1 MSFLKYENNILK
13 FEDVAIS
20 EIAKGRTTPF
30 YCYSQN
36 TLIDNFKNF
45 ANSVASFDSTV
56 CFSLK
61 SNSNLTLLKTLEK
74 LGAGAD
80 VVSEWEMRKAL
91 KAGISAKNIVFS
103 GIGKTDKDIQFAI
116 NNDCFQ
122 INVES
127 IDELNRINEIAAS
140 IGKVQKIG
148 IRINPDIKADT
159 HKKIST
165 GSLED
170 KFGVSIED
178 THKIFQNR
186 ANYSSLKISSIAFHI
201 GSNIKELKP
210 FENTF
215 SLIGD
220 LAKKINSETSIIDTI
235 DVGGGLSPQK
245 RNFTFEDYAKL
256 IHKYFDLDGIKF
268 IFEPGRLIS
277 ADTGILVSKVL
288 YIKNITGKKFIIIDA
303 GMNDMI
309 RPALYDANHEVL
321 PEINNDE
328 FEEINTDIVG
338 PICESSDVF
347 MNIKKF
353 NKIKIG
359 EYVVLKDVGAYG
371 STMSSNYNARPLIEE
386 LLISGSEITTIRKR
400 QTFEDFIS
408 NEV

>member
-1 MSFLKYENNILK
+1 M
-13 FEDVAIS
+13 
-20 EIAKGRTTPF
+20 
-30 YCYSQN
+30 
-36 TLIDNFKNF
+36 
-45 ANSVASFDSTV
+45 
-56 CFSLK
+56 
-61 SNSNLTLLKTLEK
+61 
-74 LGAGAD
+74 
-80 VVSEWEMRKAL
+80 
-91 KAGISAKNIVFS
+91 
-103 GIGKTDKDIQFAI
+103 
-116 NNDCFQ
+116 
-122 INVES
+122 
-127 IDELNRINEIAAS
+127 
-140 IGKVQKIG
+140 
-148 IRINPDIKADT
+148 
-159 HKKIST
+159 
-165 GSLED
+165 
-170 KFGVSIED
+170 
-178 THKIFQNR
+178 
-186 ANYSSLKISSIAFHI
+186 
-201 GSNIKELKP
+201 
-210 FENTF
+210 
-215 SLIGD
+215 
-220 LAKKINSETSIIDTI
+220 
-235 DVGGGLSPQK
+235 GGGLSPQK

-347 MNIKKF
+347 MNIKRF